1 MYECFISRRSTGLPV
16 SHAESMASWLV
27 GIALVCVIATVAVL
41 FLHRHHVKQTDPAGS
56 MEAPTVGSSQD
67 PEDATI
73 SELNPAATQKGTTRP
88 HGDLTI
94 ESDVS
99 ARTLSSSNFK
109 VAYTKAKATS
119 DVMKLGSTLGRLL
132 QAHCSVHQIPYD
144 EDEGEAFF
152 DLLREDMATEDTLT
166 EAIQRMW
173 TSYRQLRGQEFCSIL
188 NEAAR
193 ADDVDRIG
201 PVAKL
206 SRAVNQLCV
215 TPDNM
220 QPQPPFPPDFVCYR
234 GGGFDDRFRSFF
246 VRGRTFRQPAFLATS
261 FSRSTAENFMRRAQ
275 MSTKVLW
282 VVRIDPVHKCR
293 HVNLVT
299 KRVLGLPD
307 EQEYLF
313 APYSAFSVLSA
324 TWGQGT
330 IADPHVIELS
340 AMSDNKLASED
351 LALAP
356 WS

>member
-1 MYECFISRRSTGLPV
+1 
-16 SHAESMASWLV
+16 
-27 GIALVCVIATVAVL
+27 
-41 FLHRHHVKQTDPAGS
+41 
-56 MEAPTVGSSQD
+56 
-67 PEDATI
+67 
-73 SELNPAATQKGTTRP
+73 
-88 HGDLTI
+88 
-94 ESDVS
+94 
-99 ARTLSSSNFK
+99 
-109 VAYTKAKATS
+109 
-119 DVMKLGSTLGRLL
+119 
-132 QAHCSVHQIPYD
+132 
-144 EDEGEAFF
+144 
-152 DLLREDMATEDTLT
+152 MATEDTLT

-340 AMSDNKLASED
+340 ARSDNKLASED